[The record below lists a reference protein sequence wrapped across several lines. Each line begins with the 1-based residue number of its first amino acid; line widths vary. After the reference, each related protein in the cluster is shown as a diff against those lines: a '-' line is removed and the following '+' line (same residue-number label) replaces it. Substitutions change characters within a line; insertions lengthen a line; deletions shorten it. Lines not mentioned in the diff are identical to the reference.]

1 MTAVTQSTPGGQP
14 TLGTAQAD
22 SKPVSRTWA
31 AIAFGVSSL
40 VTAGLAVGGGWISHH
55 YEQQQ
60 DQRQEDLKSFREVA
74 DKLDPLFRDFV
85 PSYLAT
91 ASVNADGAPRKG
103 QPLDGANLLAKV
115 ERIQSNIQQ
124 QDAILERLEMSVL
137 GDDIRVVQD
146 YRRKNIELSA
156 FLDHLPPV
164 EESPPLMKA
173 IERARSSRV
182 AVLGALQ
189 KRASSLIYRPS
200 ATSTGSPEGK

>member
-1 MTAVTQSTPGGQP
+1 MTAVTQSVSGSQQTP
-14 TLGTAQAD
+14 GTAQAEA
-22 SKPVSRTWA
+22 KPVSRTWA

-85 PSYLAT
+85 PTYLAT
-91 ASVNADGAPRKG
+91 ASVNADGSHRTA
-103 QPLDGANLLAKV
+103 QPLDSAALLAKV
-115 ERIQSNIQQ
+115 ELIQSNIQQ

-146 YRRKNIELSA
+146 YRKKNIELSA
-156 FLDHLPPV
+156 LLDRLPPV

-173 IERARSSRV
+173 IERARDSRV
-182 AVLGALQ
+182 AVLQTLQ

-200 ATSTGSPEGK
+200 ANSTGSSIKK

>member
-1 MTAVTQSTPGGQP
+1 VTAVTQSVPSGQP
-14 TLGTAQAD
+14 TRGTAQAD

-74 DKLDPLFRDFV
+74 DKLDPLFREFV
-85 PSYLAT
+85 PAYLAT
-91 ASVNADGAPRKG
+91 ASVNSSGTRRKG
-103 QPLDGANLLAKV
+103 QPLDGTNLLAKV

-124 QDAILERLEMSVL
+124 QDAILERMEMSVL

-146 YRRKNIELSA
+146 YRRKNIALSA
-156 FLDHLPPV
+156 LLDHLPTV

-189 KRASSLIYRPS
+189 KRASALIYRPL
-200 ATSTGSPEGK
+200 ATSTGSPNGK